1 VRENA
6 SGEASEGPVTILVV
20 EDGTAVR
27 KAVCFILQKS
37 GYRVLEA
44 SDAREARQVFGRHE
58 GPVRLLLTD
67 VEMPGGSGPEL
78 ARELGSVSP
87 EMRVLY
93 VSGYSDSVLRNQE
106 GVGPDAPVLRKPF
119 AMEDL
124 VAKVRDVLGA
134 ERPDGRESP
143 SHGPAKD

>member
-1 VRENA
+1 VPENE
-6 SGEASEGPVTILVV
+6 SGEVDGGPVTILVV

-44 SDAREARQVFGRHE
+44 SDARQARQVFGRHE
-58 GPVRLLLTD
+58 GRVGLLLTD

-78 ARELGSVSP
+78 AGELGSICP
-87 EMRVLY
+87 EMKVLY

-106 GVGPDAPVLRKPF
+106 GVGREAPVLRKPF

-124 VAKVRDVLGA
+124 VAKVREVLGA
-134 ERPDGRESP
+134 ERPDGRDP
-143 SHGPAKD
+143 PAHGPAKD